1 MGKINCNVIQDI
13 LPLYIEDAVSEDTK
27 ELVEE
32 HLQNCEI
39 CQRVYHETKADLEN
53 DMKIS
58 AQTKES
64 SNEANDLK
72 NFRKFLKKRKI
83 KTILRSI
90 AATVICFVAVFTFM
104 NKHVTYINY
113 KDAGITIVEDNKDE
127 VTYRTNIKGN
137 YRWSTSLD
145 RETGVMTIHFE
156 QSLWE
161 KYVSCIFYPYDNLHE
176 ILKKDEIK
184 EVYVDKDGTTTTI
197 WEAPEEE
204 QKAYLAEKHTE
215 PLG

>member
-1 MGKINCNVIQDI
+1 MAKINCNVIQDI
-13 LPLYIEDAVSEDTK
+13 LPLYIEDAVSDDTK

-39 CQRVYHETKADLEN
+39 CQRVYHETKTDLEN
-53 DMKIS
+53 DMKLS

-64 SNEANDLK
+64 RNEENDLK
-72 NFRKFLKKRKI
+72 SFRKFLKKRKI
-83 KTILRSI
+83 KTILFSI
-90 AATVICFVAVFTFM
+90 AATIICFVAVFTYM
-104 NKHVTYINY
+104 NKHVIYINY
-113 KDAGITIVEDNKDE
+113 KDAGITLVEDNEDE
-127 VTYRTNIKGN
+127 VTYTTNIKGN
-137 YRWSTSLD
+137 YSWITSFD
-145 RETGVMTIHFE
+145 RGTGVGTVHYE

-161 KYVSCIFYPYDNLHE
+161 KYVSCIFYPYDHLHS
-176 ILKKDEIK
+176 ILKKDMIK

-204 QKAYLAEKHTE
+204 QKAYLSQEHTE

>member
-1 MGKINCNVIQDI
+1 MEKINCNVIQDI

-32 HLQNCEI
+32 HLQDCEI
-39 CQRVYHETKADLEN
+39 CQRVYHETKIDLEN

-58 AQTKES
+58 AQT
-64 SNEANDLK
+64 
-72 NFRKFLKKRKI
+72 RRI
-83 KTILRSI
+83 KTILLSI
-90 AATVICFVAVFTFM
+90 AATIICFVAVFTFM
-104 NKHVTYINY
+104 NKHVTYISY

-137 YRWSTSLD
+137 YRWRTSLD

-161 KYVSCIFYPYDNLHE
+161 KYVSCIFYPYDHIHE

-204 QKAYLAEKHTE
+204 QKAYLSEEHTE

>member
-1 MGKINCNVIQDI
+1 MEKINCNVIQDI
-13 LPLYIEDAVSEDTK
+13 LPLYIDDVVSDDTK

-72 NFRKFLKKRKI
+72 SFRKFLKKRKI
-83 KTILRSI
+83 KTILLSI
-90 AATVICFVAVFTFM
+90 AATIVCFLAVFTFM

-127 VTYRTNIKGN
+127 VTYRMNIKGN
-137 YRWSTSLD
+137 YRWKTSLD

-156 QSLWE
+156 
-161 KYVSCIFYPYDNLHE
+161 
-176 ILKKDEIK
+176 
-184 EVYVDKDGTTTTI
+184 
-197 WEAPEEE
+197 
-204 QKAYLAEKHTE
+204 
-215 PLG
+215 

>member
-1 MGKINCNVIQDI
+1 MEKINCNVIQDI

-53 DMKIS
+53 DMKIY
-58 AQTKES
+58 AQTKEN

-83 KTILRSI
+83 KTILLSI
-90 AATVICFVAVFTFM
+90 ATTVICFLAVFTFM

-127 VTYRTNIKGN
+127 VTYRMNIKGN
-137 YRWSTSLD
+137 YRWKTSLD

-161 KYVSCIFYPYDNLHE
+161 KYVSCIFYPYDQFHE

-204 QKAYLAEKHTE
+204 QKAYLSEKHTE

>member
-1 MGKINCNVIQDI
+1 MEKINCNVIQDI
-13 LPLYIEDAVSEDTK
+13 LPLYIDDVVSDDTK

-83 KTILRSI
+83 KKARIMLLGYVTPTAYHAKQPILR
-90 AATVICFVAVFTFM
+90 CDF
-104 NKHVTYINY
+104 
-113 KDAGITIVEDNKDE
+113 
-127 VTYRTNIKGN
+127 
-137 YRWSTSLD
+137 
-145 RETGVMTIHFE
+145 
-156 QSLWE
+156 
-161 KYVSCIFYPYDNLHE
+161 CI
-176 ILKKDEIK
+176 
-184 EVYVDKDGTTTTI
+184 
-197 WEAPEEE
+197 
-204 QKAYLAEKHTE
+204 
-215 PLG
+215 

>member
-1 MGKINCNVIQDI
+1 MIQDI
-13 LPLYIEDAVSEDTK
+13 LPLYIDDVVSDDTK

-39 CQRVYHETKADLEN
+39 CQRVYHETKTDLEN

-83 KTILRSI
+83 KTILLSI
-90 AATVICFVAVFTFM
+90 AATIVCFVAVFTFM
-104 NKHVTYINY
+104 NKHVTYISY

-145 RETGVMTIHFE
+145 RKTGVMTIHFE

-161 KYVSCIFYPYDNLHE
+161 KYVSLSLIHISQLMMLQKIIKNL
-176 ILKKDEIK
+176 
-184 EVYVDKDGTTTTI
+184 
-197 WEAPEEE
+197 
-204 QKAYLAEKHTE
+204 LAGANFLCFVCHICYSAV
-215 PLG
+215 PIS

>member
-1 MGKINCNVIQDI
+1 MEKINCNVIQDI
-13 LPLYIEDAVSEDTK
+13 LPLYIDDVVSDDTK

-39 CQRVYHETKADLEN
+39 CQRVYHETKTDLE
-53 DMKIS
+53 
-58 AQTKES
+58 
-64 SNEANDLK
+64 NDLK
-72 NFRKFLKKRKI
+72 NFRKFLKKKKT
-83 KTILRSI
+83 KTILLSI
-90 AATVICFVAVFTFM
+90 ATTIVCFVAVFTFM
-104 NKHVTYINY
+104 NKHVIYINY

-127 VTYRTNIKGN
+127 VTYRMNIKGN
-137 YRWSTSLD
+137 YRWKTSLD

-204 QKAYLAEKHTE
+204 QKAYLSEEHTE